1 MAKNFPLSL
10 YYSVTAGAVPVVT
23 DLDRGTPAF
32 NIVDKKMFL
41 RATTAETA
49 STPESDTLLTFDLAK
64 VYNLDDLGDVVLSSA
79 TTNQVLSFNGTQWVN
94 ATLTSAMISDFVE
107 QVKQVVGMDD
117 AGLVHTEGD
126 ETINGT
132 KTFSVTPVSTAA
144 QAIASAGENELTKIS
159 VTKAQTIYTDTSANG
174 ATVAIGGIAKGKKY
188 ENANVVDIINDLL
201 HPYVAPTNV
210 RLTLAGVNGGTFEM
224 GSTQSVTGAT
234 VAWTA
239 GSQKVTKAEVIVGGS
254 PVGSAEVSS
263 DTGSQAVTLTQEVK
277 ANTTFTARVTDATQT
292 TNGSSVSFTF
302 VYPMYQGVVASGS
315 PVDASAIGGLIKIIK
330 GKSTQT
336 VSYTTEG
343 SQQVVFA
350 YPKSYGDLK
359 SVLDPNNFECID
371 TFAKSEVQ
379 VTGLDSTPQAYN
391 VYVVNTNVQAF
402 AYKFMF

>member
-10 YYSVTAGAVPVVT
+10 YYSVTQGAVPNVT

-41 RATTAETA
+41 RATTPETA
-49 STPESDTLLTFDLAK
+49 STPDSDTLLTFDLAG
-64 VYNLDDLGDVVLSSA
+64 VNNLDDLGDVVLSGA
-79 TTNQVLSFNGTQWVN
+79 ATNQVLSFNGTQWVN
-94 ATLTSAMISDFVE
+94 ATITASMISDFVD
-107 QVKQVVGMDD
+107 QVKEVVGMDD

-126 ETINGT
+126 EMINGT

-144 QAIASAGENELTKIS
+144 QVITSAGENEFTKIS
-159 VTKAQTIYTDTSANG
+159 VTKAQTIYTDSSANG

-201 HPYVAPTNV
+201 HPYVAPTNI
-210 RLTLAGVNGGTFEM
+210 RLTLSGVNGGVFEM

-239 GSQKVTKAEVIVGGS
+239 GSQKVTKAEVLTGGS
-254 PVGSAEVSS
+254 PVASANVDS
-263 DTGSQAVTLTQEVK
+263 DTGSQAVALTQEVT

-292 TNGSSVSFTF
+292 TNGGSVSFTF
-302 VYPMYQGVVASGS
+302 VYPMYQGVVASGA
-315 PVDASAIGGLIKIIK
+315 PVDAAAIGGLTKIIK
-330 GKSTQT
+330 TESTQT
-336 VSYTTEG
+336 ISYTTAG
-343 SQQVVFA
+343 NQQVVFA

-391 VYVVNTNVQAF
+391 VYVVNTNVQDF
-402 AYKFMF
+402 AYKFIF

>member
-10 YYSVTAGAVPVVT
+10 YYSVTQGAVPNVT

-41 RATTAETA
+41 RATTPETA
-49 STPESDTLLTFDLAK
+49 STPDSDTLLTFDLAG
-64 VYNLDDLGDVVLSSA
+64 VNNLDDLGDVVLSGA
-79 TTNQVLSFNGTQWVN
+79 ATNQVLSFNGTQWVN
-94 ATLTSAMISDFVE
+94 ATITASMISDFVD
-107 QVKQVVGMDD
+107 QVKEVVGMDD

-132 KTFSVTPVSTAA
+132 KTFSVTPLSTAA
-144 QAIASAGENELTKIS
+144 QVITSAGENEFTKIS
-159 VTKAQTIYTDTSANG
+159 VTKAQTIYTDSSANG

-201 HPYVAPTNV
+201 HPYVAPTNI
-210 RLTLAGVNGGTFEM
+210 RLTLSGVNGGVFEM

-234 VAWTA
+234 VTWTA
-239 GSQKVTKAEVIVGGS
+239 GSQKVTKAEVLTGGS
-254 PVGSAEVSS
+254 PVGTAEVSS
-263 DTGSQAVTLTQEVK
+263 DTGSPAVTLPQDVT
-277 ANTTFTARVTDATQT
+277 ANTTFTARLTDATQT
-292 TNGSSVSFTF
+292 TNGGSVTFTF
-302 VYPMYQGVVASGS
+302 VYPMYQGVVASGT
-315 PVDASAIGGLIKIIK
+315 PVDASAIAGLTKIVKTK
-330 GKSTQT
+330 GTQSVT
-336 VSYTTEG
+336 YTTEG
-343 SQQVVFA
+343 AQQVVFA

-379 VTGLDSTPQAYN
+379 VTGLDSAPQAYN
-391 VYVVNTNVQAF
+391 VYVVNTNVQDF

>member
-10 YYSVTAGAVPVVT
+10 YYSVTQGAVPNVT

-41 RATTAETA
+41 RATTPETA
-49 STPESDTLLTFDLAK
+49 STPDSDTLLTFDLAG
-64 VYNLDDLGDVVLSSA
+64 VNNLDDLGDVVLSGA
-79 TTNQVLSFNGTQWVN
+79 ATNQVLSFNGTQWVN
-94 ATLTSAMISDFVE
+94 ATITASMISDFVD
-107 QVKQVVGMDD
+107 QVKEVVGMDD

-144 QAIASAGENELTKIS
+144 QVITSAGENEFTKIS
-159 VTKAQTIYTDTSANG
+159 VTKAQTIYTDSSANG

-201 HPYVAPTNV
+201 HPYVAPTNI
-210 RLTLAGVNGGTFEM
+210 RLTLSGVNGGVFEM

-239 GSQKVTKAEVIVGGS
+239 GSQKVTKAEVLTGGS
-254 PVGSAEVSS
+254 PVASANVDS
-263 DTGSQAVTLTQEVK
+263 DTGSQAVALTQEVA

-292 TNGSSVSFTF
+292 TNGGSVSFTF
-302 VYPMYQGVVASGS
+302 VYPMYQGVVASGA
-315 PVDASAIGGLIKIIK
+315 PVDAAAIGGLTKIIK
-330 GKSTQT
+330 TESTQT
-336 VSYTTEG
+336 ISYTTAG
-343 SQQVVFA
+343 NQQVVFA

-391 VYVVNTNVQAF
+391 VYVVNTNVQDF

>member
-10 YYSVTAGAVPVVT
+10 YYSVTQGAVPNVT

-41 RATTAETA
+41 RATTPETA
-49 STPESDTLLTFDLAK
+49 STPDSDTLLTFDLAG
-64 VYNLDDLGDVVLSSA
+64 VNNLDDLGDVVLTSA
-79 TTNQVLSFNGTQWVN
+79 STNQVLSFNGTQWVN
-94 ATLTSAMISDFVE
+94 ATITASMISDFVD
-107 QVKQVVGMDD
+107 QVKEVVGMDE

-132 KTFSVTPVSTAA
+132 KTFSVTPLSTAA
-144 QAIASAGENELTKIS
+144 QVITSAGENEFTKIS
-159 VTKAQTIYTDTSANG
+159 VTKAQTIYTDSSANG

-201 HPYVAPTNV
+201 HPYVAPTNI
-210 RLTLAGVNGGTFEM
+210 RLTLSGVNGGVFEM

-234 VAWTA
+234 VTWTA
-239 GSQKVTKAEVIVGGS
+239 GSQKVTKAEVLTGGS
-254 PVGSAEVSS
+254 PVGTAEVSS
-263 DTGSQAVTLTQEVK
+263 DTGSQAVTLTQEVT
-277 ANTTFTARVTDATQT
+277 ANKTFTARLTDATQT
-292 TNGSSVSFTF
+292 TNGGSVTFTF
-302 VYPMYQGVVASGS
+302 VYPMYQGVVASGT
-315 PVDASAIGGLIKIIK
+315 PVDASAIAGLTKIVKTK
-330 GKSTQT
+330 GTQSVT
-336 VSYTTEG
+336 YTTEG
-343 SQQVVFA
+343 AQQVVFA

-379 VTGLDSTPQAYN
+379 VTGLDSAPQAYN
-391 VYVVNTNVQAF
+391 VYVVNTNVQDF